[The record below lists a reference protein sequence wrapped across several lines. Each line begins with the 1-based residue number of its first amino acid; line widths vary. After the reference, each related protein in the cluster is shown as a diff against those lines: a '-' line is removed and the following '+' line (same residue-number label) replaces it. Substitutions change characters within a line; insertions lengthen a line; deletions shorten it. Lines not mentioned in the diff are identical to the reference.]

1 MRTQQ
6 LGVFIAGLNGAVAS
20 TLIAGVALIRRRL
33 AEPLGL
39 LSEGYVRSQRLARLG
54 DLVFGGWDPVGETV
68 LQAARRHAVIDEHR
82 LKPVARMLAGLK
94 PLPAARSQAAAVRDL
109 ERFRRR
115 HRLERV
121 VVLNLTPTAAHAA
134 SKLYAAA
141 ANRAGCGFVNFTP
154 NQCNESR
161 LTAIPY
167 AGRDG
172 KTGQTWFKSVLAPAL
187 QARGLRI
194 NGWYSTNLL
203 GNEDGK
209 IVGHPTTGK
218 AKIRDKSKLLGEM
231 LGYEPFHK
239 VQINYYPPRGDN
251 KESWDNIDF
260 EGFLGLP
267 MQIKVNQLYRDSVL
281 AAPMCLDL
289 VRFIDLAA
297 RRGETGAQA
306 WLSYYFKSPY
316 GTRTHA
322 ADRQL
327 GMLADY
333 LKTPPA

>member
-1 MRTQQ
+1 MRTER
-6 LGVFIAGLNGAVAS
+6 LGVCIAGLNGAVAS
-20 TLIAGVALIRRRL
+20 TLVAGVALIEKRS
-33 AEPLGL
+33 AAPLGL
-39 LSEGYVRSQRLARLG
+39 VSEPFVLSHRLARIR
-54 DLVFGGWDPVGETV
+54 DLVFGGWDPLGESV
-68 LQAARRHAVIDEHR
+68 LQSAQRHGVIDEHR
-82 LKPVARMLAGLK
+82 LKPVSRTLAGLR
-94 PLPAARSQAAAVRDL
+94 PLPAARSQAAAVRDI
-109 ERFRRR
+109 ENFKRRQ
-115 HRLERV
+115 RLDRV
-121 VVLNLTPTAAHAA
+121 VVLNLTPTAAHAP

-141 ANRAGCGFVNFTP
+141 ANRAGCGLVNFTP
-154 NQCNESR
+154 NQCNEPK
-161 LTAIPY
+161 LTGIPY

-187 QARGLRI
+187 QARGLQVT
-194 NGWYSTNLL
+194 GWYSTNLL

-297 RRGETGAQA
+297 RRGGKGPQA
-306 WLSYYFKSPY
+306 WLSYFFKSPY
-316 GTRTHA
+316 ATRLHA

-327 GMLADY
+327 AMLMEY
-333 LKTPPA
+333 LAAE